1 MVEPIIQFVK
11 NSQYAQIPERKTIGS
26 AGYDLFSVDD
36 VKILPLSRMCVSI
49 GLSISLP
56 HGFFGR
62 ILPRSSLSLKCIDI
76 GAGVIDEDYI
86 GIIKVLVINNNPHNV
101 FLIEKGMRIAQLVIE
116 RYYTP
121 KFENVLKLD
130 DTIRGDNG
138 FGSTGK

>member
-1 MVEPIIQFVK
+1 MEHTIKFVK
-11 NSQYAQIPERKTIGS
+11 NSKDAITPERKTIGS
-26 AGYDLFSVDD
+26 AGYDLFSADD
-36 VKILPLSRMCVSI
+36 IKILPLSRMCVSI

-56 HGFFGR
+56 NGFFGR

-86 GIIKVLVINNNPHNV
+86 GIIKVLVINNNPHNI
-101 FLIEKGMRIAQLVIE
+101 FYIEKGMSIAQLVIE

-130 DTIRGDNG
+130 ETIRGENG